1 MYKKF
6 KYISLNPPLF
16 LTLGFG
22 IMILIGGILLNLP
35 FVSKSGESV
44 GFINALFTASSAS
57 CVTGLVVV
65 NTAEYWNIAGQLI
78 ILFLIQIGGL
88 GIMTLATLFP
98 IIMSKKIGLTSRQII
113 REQLNV
119 ETMSGMVKLLKYVIY
134 FTLTVELIGAVLMS
148 SVFIPRYG
156 VNTGIWYSIF
166 HSISAFCNA
175 GFDVLGTSIVPF
187 KNNIIINIAIMLL
200 IIIGGLGFQVTAELY
215 QKKSIKNLHVH
226 SKIVLLMSFILI
238 VGGALGFLLLERSNG
253 ATIGNENTF
262 NKVLQSLFQSV
273 VARTA
278 GFNSVDLSKIRE
290 SSVVLLI
297 MLMFIGGSPGSTA
310 GGLKTTTFGV
320 LFISMI
326 STIRGEQKAVVFKKT
341 IPTGIILKSLA
352 IVMISISLVIL
363 ISFALTISEEFVFI
377 DIFYEVVSAYATVG
391 VSRGITPFL
400 SDIGKII
407 ITITMYIG
415 RIGPL
420 TMAYAFGKKKRTSKI
435 EYPDESISVG

>member
-65 NTAEYWNIAGQLI
+65 NTAEYWNIGGQLI

-326 STIRGEQKAVVFKKT
+326 STIRGEQKAVVFKKS